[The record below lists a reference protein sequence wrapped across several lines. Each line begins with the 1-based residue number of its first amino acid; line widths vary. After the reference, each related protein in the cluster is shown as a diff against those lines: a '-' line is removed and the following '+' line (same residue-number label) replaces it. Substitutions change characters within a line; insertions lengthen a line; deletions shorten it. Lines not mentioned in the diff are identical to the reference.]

1 MTDQIPDNWKKIKL
15 CKIGVFSTSSVDKK
29 IDDKETYVSLLNYMD
44 IYKNSIIK
52 DTYNF
57 QKVTSTEKEISSFSV
72 KNGDVFFTPSSET
85 PNDIGHSAVFIGDL
99 NNLVHSYHTI
109 RFRSKTNEYLDDT
122 YKKYAFKGDSTYEY
136 FRKQATGSTR
146 FTLSL
151 TAFNQCEVLVPPLPE
166 QKEIASI
173 LTSVDEVIENTQKQ
187 IDKLQDLKKATMN
200 ELLTKGIGHTEFKD
214 SELGRIP
221 KSWNV
226 KKLIEVGK
234 CVRGLTFAPE
244 NVANNGLLVLRS
256 SNIQDGSLSF
266 KDNVFVNIKVDD
278 YFLSKDGDILICVRN
293 GSRQLLG
300 KSALITGNIPIS
312 THGAFMTVFRTD
324 NYKFV
329 KFLIQSDWFFTQV
342 SRDIGATINS
352 INNNNLLD
360 YRFAFPLLNEQ
371 LEISK
376 ILDSIEKQ
384 IDTKKH
390 KLSQTQFLKKSLM
403 QDLLTGKVRV
413 SVN

>member
-1 MTDQIPDNWKKIKL
+1 MNSITPSSWIKMEL
-15 CKIGVFSTSSVDKK
+15 NKFINVERGYAFKSSDYVSNGNPIIRVTNISTLNMLDLENDIVYLSTSRQ
-29 IDDKETYVSLLNYMD
+29 KEFESFLLKDLDFLLVMVGA
-44 IYKNSIIK
+44 SIGK
-52 DTYNF
+52 YA
-57 QKVTSTEKEISSFSV
+57 KVKTKGKLLYLNQNMWRLSV
-72 KNGDVFFTPSSET
+72 KNKEDNFQEFAIYALQKVVDQFLKKMQGSASEFFTQKEFGKAL
-85 PNDIGHSAVFIGDL
+85 I
-99 NNLVHSYHTI
+99 
-109 RFRSKTNEYLDDT
+109 
-122 YKKYAFKGDSTYEY
+122 
-136 FRKQATGSTR
+136 
-146 FTLSL
+146 L
-151 TAFNQCEVLVPPLPE
+151 TPPLPE
-166 QKEIASI
+166 QKKIASI

-221 KSWNV
+221 MSWNV

>member
-1 MTDQIPDNWKKIKL
+1 M
-15 CKIGVFSTSSVDKK
+15 
-29 IDDKETYVSLLNYMD
+29 
-44 IYKNSIIK
+44 
-52 DTYNF
+52 
-57 QKVTSTEKEISSFSV
+57 
-72 KNGDVFFTPSSET
+72 
-85 PNDIGHSAVFIGDL
+85 
-99 NNLVHSYHTI
+99 
-109 RFRSKTNEYLDDT
+109 
-122 YKKYAFKGDSTYEY
+122 
-136 FRKQATGSTR
+136 
-146 FTLSL
+146 
-151 TAFNQCEVLVPPLPE
+151 
-166 QKEIASI
+166 
-173 LTSVDEVIENTQKQ
+173 IENTQKQ

-266 KDNVFVNIKVDD
+266 KDKVFVNIKVDD

-413 SVN
+413 SIN

>member
-1 MTDQIPDNWKKIKL
+1 MNSITPSSWIKMEL
-15 CKIGVFSTSSVDKK
+15 NKFINVERGYAFKSSDYVSNGNPIIRVTNISTLNMLDLENDIVYLSTSRQ
-29 IDDKETYVSLLNYMD
+29 KEFESFLLKDLDFLLVMVGA
-44 IYKNSIIK
+44 SIGK
-52 DTYNF
+52 YA
-57 QKVTSTEKEISSFSV
+57 KVKTKGKLLYLNQNMWRLSV
-72 KNGDVFFTPSSET
+72 KNKEDNFQEFAIYALQKVVDQFLKKMQGSASEFFTQKEFGKAL
-85 PNDIGHSAVFIGDL
+85 I
-99 NNLVHSYHTI
+99 
-109 RFRSKTNEYLDDT
+109 
-122 YKKYAFKGDSTYEY
+122 
-136 FRKQATGSTR
+136 
-146 FTLSL
+146 L
-151 TAFNQCEVLVPPLPE
+151 TPPLPE
-166 QKEIASI
+166 QKKIASI